1 LGRLFSVT
9 WVHRFLIVLFATTA
23 VARAAIEP
31 LLPTGDGTT
40 WLYEMTEEA
49 GPGFSFSD
57 ANAAVEGKIHRLT
70 LYRLSG
76 TQDLNTRTLLKFE
89 MLRDSVI
96 TNTDLMI
103 VNEHGIFCAARIDAY
118 GKVTALD
125 PPQPIVVAPF
135 EPGVGWDFVSK
146 VGGAQVRQHYQ
157 ILAAEDVDVP
167 AGRFRA
173 FHIRGMQTEPVSMTV
188 DRWFVPGTGIVK
200 DVTVT
205 KTPEGNLVRRI
216 SLALKEPPKIAPRPE
231 VKSPSSPKKVSL
243 TLGKAA
249 RGTATDQFP
258 ADTPKIYARWQGHDL
273 PLGAKIRVV
282 WIAENVADV
291 APPDYIIDEAS
302 ASANNPDAYGTFTLS
317 RPDDGWAPG
326 DYRVDVYLDAKLI
339 DSAKLKITK

>member
-1 LGRLFSVT
+1 VGRLFSVAC
-9 WVHRFLIVLFATTA
+9 VERLLIVLLATAPLAGAA
-23 VARAAIEP
+23 VEP
-31 LLPTGDGTT
+31 LLPTGEGTT
-40 WLYEMTEEA
+40 WFYEMTEEA

-57 ANAAVEGKIHRLT
+57 ANAAVDGKIHGLAV
-70 LYRLSG
+70 YRLSG
-76 TQDLNTRTLLKFE
+76 TQDLNARTLLKFE
-89 MLRDSVI
+89 MLRDGVI

-135 EPGVGWDFVSK
+135 EPGVSWDFVSK
-146 VGGAQVRQHYQ
+146 VGGSQVRQHYQ

-167 AGRFRA
+167 AGTFRA
-173 FHIRGMQTEPVSMTV
+173 FHIRGMQTEPLSMTV
-188 DRWFVPGTGIVK
+188 ERWFVPGTGIVK

-205 KTPEGNLVRRI
+205 KTAEGNLVRRI
-216 SLALKEPPKIAPRPE
+216 SLELKERPKIAPRPE
-231 VKSPSSPKKVSL
+231 AKSLPPPQKISL

-249 RGTATDQFP
+249 QGTATERFP
-258 ADTPKIYARWQGHDL
+258 ADTPKIYARWQGRDL
-273 PLGAKIRVV
+273 PRGTKIRVV

-302 ASANNPDAYGTFTLS
+302 AIANNPGAYGTFTLS
-317 RPDDGWAPG
+317 RPDEGWAPG
-326 DYRVDVYLDAKLI
+326 DYRVDVYLDAELI